1 MGRSDSNRVKEGFS
15 EMEKQRLKLK
25 VNGLDYELYINPK
38 TLLVEAIRDHI
49 GLTGTKR
56 GCDTV
61 SCGACTVMVDDMA
74 VKSCS
79 ILAVQVESR
88 HIKTVEGL
96 EMNGKLAPI
105 QKAFLD
111 HGSYQCGFC
120 TSGML
125 MSCVALLKEITT
137 PTREEIKEGIE
148 GNICRCTGYNS
159 IVRAIEAIVKG
170 DYKEK

>member
-1 MGRSDSNRVKEGFS
+1 MQKFEI
-15 EMEKQRLKLK
+15 KLSVNK
-25 VNGLDYELYINPK
+25 VEYEIYINPK

-56 GCDTV
+56 GCQTEA
-61 SCGACTVMVDDMA
+61 CGACTVLVDGAA

-79 ILAVQVESR
+79 VLAMQCIGKEVTTS
-88 HIKTVEGL
+88 EGL
-96 EMNGKLAPI
+96 ETNGKLAPI

-111 HGSYQCGFC
+111 EGSYQCGFC

-125 MSCVALLKEITT
+125 MATSGLLNETAK
-137 PTREEIKEGIE
+137 PTVHEIKESIE

-159 IVRAIEAIVKG
+159 IVRAVQRVADG
-170 DYKEK
+170 QYKED